1 MPEKVTKEEKLVE
14 VAIMKAKEV
23 LAEFQHGTTVA
34 NDADTM
40 GETVKAKRPTKN
52 PKEEK
57 IANPTGDEGYGY
69 VGKAQKIIDSINA
82 VFDALKKYDYTEE
95 DQLRDYVADL
105 NARLKNLTTKLE
117 NREIKE
123 EGFER
128 EASEIIDRL
137 KQLKDVSGLSGH
149 AMN

>member
-1 MPEKVTKEEKLVE
+1 
-14 VAIMKAKEV
+14 
-23 LAEFQHGTTVA
+23 
-34 NDADTM
+34 M

-117 NREIKE
+117 NRQIKPQKLLI
-123 EGFER
+123 G
-128 EASEIIDRL
+128 
-137 KQLKDVSGLSGH
+137 
-149 AMN
+149 

>member
-14 VAIMKAKEV
+14 VAIIKAKEV

-34 NDADTM
+34 NDTDTM

-69 VGKAQKIIDSINA
+69 VG
-82 VFDALKKYDYTEE
+82 
-95 DQLRDYVADL
+95 
-105 NARLKNLTTKLE
+105 
-117 NREIKE
+117 
-123 EGFER
+123 
-128 EASEIIDRL
+128 
-137 KQLKDVSGLSGH
+137 
-149 AMN
+149 